1 MPRWNPLSWFS
12 ALSRSGARN
21 PSPSIP
27 IWSGVRNGV
36 RPAQQVFAVGGVVDP
51 RIINTLTRVDGEV
64 GEELF
69 AGDPGEIIEFIDQVL
84 EASHQHILLTS
95 GILTRTF

>member
-1 MPRWNPLSWFS
+1 
-12 ALSRSGARN
+12 
-21 PSPSIP
+21 
-27 IWSGVRNGV
+27 V